1 MAITAKAAIDA
12 HPKAMRAALMVL
24 HELIL
29 ATAAE
34 TKGVGALVETLKWG
48 EPAYLPKAPRV
59 GTTVRINALKGS
71 PDKVAVFFHCQT
83 NLVASFRERCPDVL
97 EFEGNRAIVLPVAKP
112 LPAKALKHCIA
123 MALTYHLAQAVAKSQ
138 GRLHCTKRPR

>member
-1 MAITAKAAIDA
+1 MSDSIDRNAKATIDA
-12 HPKAMRAALMVL
+12 HPKATRDALL
-24 HELIL
+24 ALRKLIL

-34 TKGVGALVETLKWG
+34 TEGVGPLIETLKWG

-83 NLVASFRERCPDVL
+83 NLVVAFRERYPDVFK
-97 EFEGNRAIVLPVAKP
+97 FEGNRAIVLPVAKP
-112 LPAKALKHCIA
+112 LPANALKHCIA
-123 MALTYHLAQAVAKSQ
+123 MALTYHLRK
-138 GRLHCTKRPR
+138 P

>member
-1 MAITAKAAIDA
+1 MPDAIDRSVKAAIGA
-12 HPKAMRAALMVL
+12 HPKATRDTLLALRK
-24 HELIL
+24 LIL

-34 TKGVGALVETLKWG
+34 TEGVGAVVETLKWG
-48 EPAYLPKAPRV
+48 EPAYLPKTPRI

-83 NLVASFRERCPDVL
+83 NLVPSFRERYPDVF
-97 EFEGNRAIVLPVAKP
+97 EFHGNRAIVLPVAKA

-123 MALTYHLAQAVAKSQ
+123 MALTYHLRK
-138 GRLHCTKRPR
+138 P